1 MASPQGPLPPVNTQ
15 WIDRDGS
22 PSLSFRQYFLPFDAV
37 VRGLMG
43 FFGAATFATST
54 TPGTLINAVDDAHAQ
69 LAGVAIGQLYRNG
82 SVVQIRV
89 T

>member
-1 MASPQGPLPPVNTQ
+1 MANAQGPLPPVNTQ

-22 PSLSFRQYFLPFDAV
+22 PSLSFRQYMLTVNALLTALAGNLLGTPVQLTNAANDA
-37 VRGLMG
+37 
-43 FFGAATFATST
+43 AAQA
-54 TPGTLINAVDDAHAQ
+54 
-69 LAGVAIGQLYRNG
+69 AGVAIGQLYRNG